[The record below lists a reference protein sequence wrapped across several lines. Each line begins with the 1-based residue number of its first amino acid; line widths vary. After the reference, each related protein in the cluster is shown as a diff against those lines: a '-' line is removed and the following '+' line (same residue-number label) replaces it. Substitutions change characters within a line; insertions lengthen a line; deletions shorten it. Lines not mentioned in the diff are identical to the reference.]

1 MGAGESRG
9 KGRGRNLS
17 KDEARYVT
25 EMVRRIIAILLM
37 EPRLKANYKVVRDG
51 TYPWPS
57 ATR

>member
-1 MGAGESRG
+1 M
-9 KGRGRNLS
+9 S